1 MNDPDRKFWF
11 ITPSQKKFIIYAK
24 DEIEAINIFVEQSP
38 NEAFE
43 KMFEDFE

>member
-1 MNDPDRKFWF
+1 MNDQDRKFWS

-38 NEAFE
+38 DEAFE